1 MANIAAQSKTSERM
15 KQMKQGFLDLRQAG
29 KSFSDIAEFFGL
41 SVWSVY
47 DNLLEIADANGLS
60 REDLL
65 YRIHKPHVMSSTSQK
80 VKNVDKHLTVEELQK
95 NFSDMLSI
103 TNYIISNIDKALQSE
118 KDNKEDFENE

>member
-15 KQMKQGFLDLRQAG
+15 EQMKQGFLELRNAG
-29 KSFSDIAEFFGL
+29 KLFSEIAEVFGV
-41 SVWSVY
+41 SVWSIY
-47 DNLLEIADANGLS
+47 DNLQEIADANGLS

-65 YRIHKPHVMSSTSQK
+65 YRIHKPHVMSSPSQK

>member
-15 KQMKQGFLDLRQAG
+15 EQMKQGFLELRNAG
-29 KSFSDIAEFFGL
+29 KLFSEIAEVFGVY
-41 SVWSVY
+41 VWSIY
-47 DNLLEIADANGLS
+47 DNLQEIADANGLS